1 MGVFDALLSAPAS
14 LFKRPTSLLA
24 TSLAAGA
31 SILLIFYPLVP
42 KIKKYLQRLSSLKQ
56 LKDAKFVKVGTVT
69 SLNVYPVKSGKGRL
83 ELNISFYA

>member
-1 MGVFDALLSAPAS
+1 MGVLDALLSAPAS
-14 LFKRPTSLLA
+14 LFKRPTSLLV

-56 LKDAKFVKVGTVT
+56 LKDAKFVNVGTVT

-83 ELNISFYA
+83 ELNVSFYA